1 LKTVS
6 LTVEADMEPWKTDKW
21 FTSPW
26 CYLPEVRKHDTF
38 PPTIKIHDVTLRDG
52 EQQTAVVF
60 RREEK
65 VAIARQLDSLGVHR
79 LEAGMPAV
87 SEQDKA
93 AIQDIAALGLKAE
106 VFAFSRCIPEEI
118 KVVKACG
125 CSGVV
130 VEIPASDH
138 MIKNA
143 YGWTVDR
150 AMKASIDTTL
160 AAKEAGLY
168 TVFFTIDATRTEVNR
183 FLDIVDQVA
192 TEGHMDALTMADTVG
207 GCTPE
212 AVSHVVKQVIN
223 RLKKPVEIHCHQDFG
238 LGVANTIAALQAGSS
253 VAHTTVTGLGERA
266 GNVPMEDVVMSLLC
280 LYGIDLGIH
289 TEKFCEVS
297 RFVLDLARVS
307 VPPNRPIVGE
317 KLYEVES
324 GIIAG
329 WIRMARK
336 EHPLEYV
343 PFAPELVGQKPVSIV
358 LGKNSGPPSMEEWCE
373 KLGVTATEEERMAML
388 KQVKAKSFEKKDL
401 LTADEFREVVERV
414 LQKASV

>member
-1 LKTVS
+1 M
-6 LTVEADMEPWKTDKW
+6 DQPWKTDKW

-26 CYLPEVRKHDTF
+26 CYLPEVRKHETF
-38 PPTIKIHDVTLRDG
+38 APKIKIHDVTLRDG

-65 VAIARQLDSLGVHR
+65 VAIAKKLDALGIHR
-79 LEAGMPAV
+79 IEAGMPAV
-87 SEQDKA
+87 SPQDKA
-93 AIQDIAALGLKAE
+93 AIADIAALGLNAE
-106 VFAFSRCIPEEI
+106 IFAFARCIPEEI
-118 KVVKACG
+118 KVVKDVG
-125 CSGVV
+125 CKGVV

-150 AMKASIDTTL
+150 AMKSSIDTTL

-168 TVFFTIDATRTEVNR
+168 TVFFTIDATRTELNR
-183 FLDIVDQVA
+183 FLDIVEQVA

-207 GCTPE
+207 VCTPD
-212 AVSHVVKQVIN
+212 AVSHAVRKVIE

-238 LGVANTIAALQAGSS
+238 LGVANTIAALQAGAS

-280 LYGIDLGIH
+280 LYGKDLGIR
-289 TEKFCEVS
+289 TEQFCEVS
-297 RFVLDLARVS
+297 KFVMDLARVTQ
-307 VPPNRPIVGE
+307 PPNRPIVGD

-329 WIRMARK
+329 WVRMARK
-336 EHPLEYV
+336 DNPLEYV
-343 PFAPELVGQKPVSIV
+343 PFSADLVGQKPVNIV
-358 LGKNSGPPSMEEWCE
+358 LGKNSGPPSIAEWCE
-373 KLGVTATEEERMAML
+373 KLGIDATEDERMAML
-388 KQVKAKSFEKKDL
+388 QQVKAKSFEKKDL
-401 LTADEFREVVERV
+401 LTPDEFKAIADRV